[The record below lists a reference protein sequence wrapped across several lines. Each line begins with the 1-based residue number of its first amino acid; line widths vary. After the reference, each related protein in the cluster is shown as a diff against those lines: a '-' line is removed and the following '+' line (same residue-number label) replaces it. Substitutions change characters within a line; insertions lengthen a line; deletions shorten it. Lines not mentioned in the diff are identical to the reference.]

1 MRMAGK
7 SKIIDKKVEKIFNE
21 YYEGKV
27 SGKKVAIQGLME
39 KYGYA
44 LTSASMCA
52 VTQTAKW
59 QELLD
64 SINDEPFIKELEKIA
79 LGAGKESDKIKA
91 ITEVLKL
98 KKRYPDQQKGPRNL
112 FQTQINNL
120 LAEDD
125 KNVID
130 IKNEDK

>member
-1 MRMAGK
+1 MYNMPGK
-7 SKIIDKKVEKIFNE
+7 SKVIDKKVEKIFNE

-39 KYGYA
+39 KYGYS

-64 SINDEPFIKELEKIA
+64 SIDDEPFIKELEKIA
-79 LGAGKESDKIKA
+79 LGAGKDSDKIKA
-91 ITEVLKL
+91 ITEVLKF
-98 KKRYPDQQKGPRNL
+98 KGRYPDQQKIRGNV

-125 KNVID
+125 KDVID
-130 IKNEDK
+130 IKNE